1 MSEQALVRL
10 SDYFGNRSLVELFR
24 RNPLP
29 PSSIFAG
36 PDGVGKRTLA
46 VSLSALT
53 NCESQEENDL
63 CGQCSSCV
71 KVSAGNHPDVTVV
84 DFAWIETFLKS
95 KNKRAN
101 PRVIP
106 IDVMR
111 ELVREAQFQPFQ
123 GPVRVFIVDDAHK
136 LNEAAANS
144 LLKTL
149 EEPSF
154 TTRIVLVTPFP
165 ESLLATIRSRCQL
178 FTFGR
183 IRRDEVTR
191 YLEER
196 GEEQAQ
202 LKSALST
209 GSIGAALSLNLEQM
223 LRDRDQLLHL
233 LQGWFENPLFSTVF
247 QAVESSELGRELR
260 NRERALELLS
270 LLQRLAEDLYYLR
283 VGTPE
288 RLKNID
294 QREALVSLAA
304 TTQLS
309 WIESFLYYTR
319 EAIAD
324 IEGYVNPLMCF
335 ETLWLKVEQK
345 DAGTGYRQVQG

>member
-1 MSEQALVRL
+1 MSEPALVRL
-10 SDYFGNRSLVELFR
+10 SDYFGNSHLVELFR
-24 RNPLP
+24 RNALP

-36 PDGVGKRTLA
+36 PEGVGKRTLA

-53 NCESQEENDL
+53 NCQSKREKDL

-95 KNKRAN
+95 KHKRAN

-123 GPVRVFIVDDAHK
+123 GRVRVFIVDDAHK

-149 EEPSF
+149 EEPTS

-196 GEEQAQ
+196 GEEQAR

-209 GSIGAALSLNLEQM
+209 GSIGAALSLDLEQM
-223 LRDRDQLLHL
+223 LRDRDRLLLL
-233 LQGWFENPLFSTVF
+233 LQSWFENPLFSTVF

-260 NRERALELLS
+260 NRERALVLLS
-270 LLQRLAEDLYYLR
+270 LLQRLAEDLYYLQ
-283 VGTPE
+283 VETPE

-294 QREALVSLAA
+294 RKEALASLAVKI
-304 TTQLS
+304 QLA

-335 ETLWLKVEQK
+335 ETLWLKVEQQ
-345 DAGTGYRQVQG
+345 DAGTG

>member
-10 SDYFGNRSLVELFR
+10 SHYFGNRNLVELFQ
-24 RNPLP
+24 RNALA

-36 PDGVGKRTLA
+36 PEGVGKRTLA
-46 VSLSALT
+46 VALAALT
-53 NCESQEENDL
+53 HCQSKRENDL

-71 KVSAGNHPDVTVV
+71 KVSTGNHPDVTVV

-95 KNKRAN
+95 KKKQAN

-111 ELVREAQFQPFQ
+111 DLVREAQFQPFQ
-123 GPVRVFIVDDAHK
+123 GAVRVFIVDDAHK

-149 EEPSF
+149 EEPSR

-183 IRRDEVTR
+183 IRREEVTR

-202 LKSALST
+202 LKSALFT
-209 GSIGAALSLNLEQM
+209 GSIGAALSLDLEQM
-223 LRDRDQLLHL
+223 LRDRNRLLHL
-233 LQGWFENPLFSTVF
+233 LQSWFDTPLFGTVF
-247 QAVESSELGRELR
+247 QAVESSDLGKELR
-260 NRERALELLS
+260 NRERAIELLS
-270 LLQRLAEDLYYLR
+270 LLQRLVEDLYYLQ

-294 QREALVSLAA
+294 QKEALTGLANRTRLA
-304 TTQLS
+304 
-309 WIESFLYYTR
+309 WIESFLHYTR

-324 IEGYVNPLMCF
+324 IEAYVNPLMCF
-335 ETLWLKVEQK
+335 ETLWLKVEQ
-345 DAGTGYRQVQG
+345 

>member
-1 MSEQALVRL
+1 MH
-10 SDYFGNRSLVELFR
+10 YR
-24 RNPLP
+24 RPA
-29 PSSIFAG
+29 IFAG
-36 PDGVGKRTLA
+36 PEGVGKRTLA

-53 NCESQEENDL
+53 NCQSKREKDL

-95 KNKRAN
+95 KHKRAN

-123 GPVRVFIVDDAHK
+123 GRVRVFIVDDAHK

-149 EEPSF
+149 EEPTS

-165 ESLLATIRSRCQL
+165 ESLLATVRSRCQL

-196 GEEQAQ
+196 GEEQAR

-209 GSIGAALSLNLEQM
+209 GSIGAALSLDLEQM
-223 LRDRDQLLHL
+223 LRDRDRLLHL
-233 LQGWFENPLFSTVF
+233 LQSWFENPLFSTVF

-260 NRERALELLS
+260 NRERALVLLS
-270 LLQRLAEDLYYLR
+270 LLQRLAEDLYYLQ
-283 VGTPE
+283 VETPE

-294 QREALVSLAA
+294 RKEALASLAVKI
-304 TTQLS
+304 QLA

-335 ETLWLKVEQK
+335 ETLWLKVEQQ
-345 DAGTGYRQVQG
+345 DAGTG

>member
-10 SDYFGNRSLVELFR
+10 SHYFGNQSLVELFR

-36 PDGVGKRTLA
+36 PEGVGKKTLA
-46 VSLSALT
+46 VALSALT
-53 NCESQEENDL
+53 NCESKKENDL
-63 CGQCSSCV
+63 CARCPSCA

-95 KNKRAN
+95 KKKRAN

-111 ELVREAQFQPFQ
+111 ELVREAQFRPFQ
-123 GPVRVFIVDDAHK
+123 GAVRVFIVDDAHK

-149 EEPSF
+149 EEPSS
-154 TTRIVLVTPFP
+154 TTRIALVTPFP
-165 ESLLATIRSRCQL
+165 ESLLATIRSRCQI
-178 FTFGR
+178 FTFSR
-183 IRRDEVTR
+183 IHRDEVAR

-209 GSIGAALSLNLEQM
+209 GSIGAALSLDLEPM
-223 LRDRDQLLHL
+223 LKDRDRLLQL
-233 LQGWFENPLFSTVF
+233 LQGWFGNPLFSTVF
-247 QAVESSELGRELR
+247 QVVESSELGRELR
-260 NRERALELLS
+260 NRERALELLA

-294 QREALVSLAA
+294 QREALTSLAA
-304 TTQLS
+304 GIQLS

-324 IEGYVNPLMCF
+324 IEAYVNPLMCF
-335 ETLWLKVEQK
+335 ETLWLKVERENV
-345 DAGTGYRQVQG
+345 GTGDRQVQG

>member
-1 MSEQALVRL
+1 MTK
-10 SDYFGNRSLVELFR
+10 SL
-24 RNPLP
+24 
-29 PSSIFAG
+29 A
-36 PDGVGKRTLA
+36 
-46 VSLSALT
+46 
-53 NCESQEENDL
+53 
-63 CGQCSSCV
+63 
-71 KVSAGNHPDVTVV
+71 
-84 DFAWIETFLKS
+84 
-95 KNKRAN
+95 
-101 PRVIP
+101 
-106 IDVMR
+106 
-111 ELVREAQFQPFQ
+111 
-123 GPVRVFIVDDAHK
+123 
-136 LNEAAANS
+136 
-144 LLKTL
+144 
-149 EEPSF
+149 
-154 TTRIVLVTPFP
+154 
-165 ESLLATIRSRCQL
+165 
-178 FTFGR
+178 
-183 IRRDEVTR
+183 

-233 LQGWFENPLFSTVF
+233 LQVWFEKPLFSTVF

-335 ETLWLKVEQK
+335 ETLWLKVEHQ